1 MPLARLGSAW
11 LPRIERVLSET
22 PASCGL
28 SLSVPD
34 GALQQLVT
42 WLDLVVTWS
51 ERVDL
56 TAARDADTLVDLLLA
71 DAALLASTQLTGSV
85 IDVGSGVGAPAIPLA
100 ILRPTLTLTLVEP
113 RDRRAAFLRTSCG
126 TLSRPDI
133 RLLRTRSM
141 EVEAETAELALS
153 RATLPPPLWLREGAR
168 SLGFA
173 RTRRPSDTRFMARG
187 SRPQLHVAAHWR
199 AAARGALRQSAQP
212 RLRSRPGGGV
222 VDLADAWSGGR
233 RRKRTETRLPKNCI
247 TAEVSA
253 ILKPCGPVS
262 LLTALVWINPAGC
275 GHLHVVP
282 VPSPQNSPNF
292 GASEKSRKIRTATPV
307 RHPRSSAARWP
318 IRAFKRFLT
327 VLLPKVALL
336 PMSAGST
343 PAP

>member
-11 LPRIERVLSET
+11 LPLIERVLTET

-28 SLSVPD
+28 SLDVPD

-42 WLDLVVTWS
+42 WLDLVVAWS

-113 RDRRAAFLRTSCG
+113 RERRAAFLRTSCG

-168 SLGFA
+168 LARRGVWVLLGQDEPPTLA
-173 RTRRPSDTRFMARG
+173 TWHA
-187 SRPQLHVAAHWR
+187 
-199 AAARGALRQSAQP
+199 
-212 RLRSRPGGGV
+212 
-222 VDLADAWSGGR
+222 DLDLSYTWPLTGGR
-233 RRKRTETRLPKNCI
+233 RRAVRFAK
-247 TAEVSA
+247 A
-253 ILKPCGPVS
+253 
-262 LLTALVWINPAGC
+262 PA
-275 GHLHVVP
+275 
-282 VPSPQNSPNF
+282 QD
-292 GASEKSRKIRTATPV
+292 
-307 RHPRSSAARWP
+307 
-318 IRAFKRFLT
+318 
-327 VLLPKVALL
+327 
-336 PMSAGST
+336 
-343 PAP
+343 